1 MHGKLQKS
9 PKNLQLEHNPLAKD
23 LPDGKENDEKKEQP
37 NIALKEAKE
46 EDNMWQWSWQHD
58 L

>member
-9 PKNLQLEHNPLAKD
+9 PKNLQLEHNPLATD
-23 LPDGKENDEKKEQP
+23 LPDGKENDEKKDQQP

-46 EDNMWQWSWQHD
+46 EGNM
-58 L
+58 

>member
-1 MHGKLQKS
+1 MQGKLQKS

-46 EDNMWQWSWQHD
+46 EDNM
-58 L
+58 